1 MTSEASAYCGSTRGV
16 EPIGGSSSSG
26 SVPGTGSDR
35 VALLS
40 TGQLE
45 VLRLVYRHLN
55 SKEIGSALGIS
66 SHTVDQRIR
75 GAIRTL
81 GVARRSEAARLVDA
95 YDRTLAARGEEVSAA
110 SPAYQRLIHQP
121 PHIDAGPDLPQI
133 DGAVSSQIRHADRT
147 GGVGA
152 YGLETEQRTLGLRP
166 SLFIPWSTP
175 HQPRNGWSVGQRLV
189 AIAGFAIAA
198 SFSAGMFLAGLESL
212 SRLVRP

>member
-1 MTSEASAYCGSTRGV
+1 MERV
-16 EPIGGSSSSG
+16 EPIGGSGSSLAAG
-26 SVPGTGSDR
+26 GQGANRCVR
-35 VALLS
+35 LS
-40 TGQLE
+40 RGQLE
-45 VLRLVYRHLN
+45 VLRLVNQHLN

-95 YDRTLAARGEEVSAA
+95 YDRSIATSNLEATET
-110 SPAYQRLIHQP
+110 PAYQRLKHQSP
-121 PHIDAGPDLPQI
+121 DIDAATDRSQI
-133 DGAVSSQIRHADRT
+133 DGAISYQIRHADRT
-147 GGVGA
+147 EGAGA
-152 YGLETEQRTLGLRP
+152 YRLETEQRSMRDRP
-166 SLFIPWSTP
+166 SLVLPWSTP

-189 AIAGFAIAA
+189 TIAGIAIAA